1 MAGRGLYAALGVG
14 PGAEAGELRGAYLR
28 ACRETHPDRAAGAG
42 GGGEAFL
49 EVQAAWEV
57 LRDPERRG
65 EYDRAVARAE
75 VRRRA
80 VEDRCT
86 FYDEVELEDLE
97 THTGGAPGGGG
108 GGGGGGGQGSDLCV
122 PLPLRGAVQPHCRR
136 CLRARRGGRRAVRL
150 VLPVSPRAPGRPR
163 RRGVHEMLTLP
174 SSSLSI
180 LSIKALGACTYPGPV
195 QLRSTS
201 TSSLAGL
208 PAVPTGAA

>member
-97 THTGGAPGGGG
+97 THTGGAPGAGREVTYVFPCRCGELFSLTAEDVCG
-108 GGGGGGGQGSDLCV
+108 LGE
-122 PLPLRGAVQPHCRR
+122 AV
-136 CLRARRGGRRAVRL
+136 
-150 VLPVSPRAPGRPR
+150 
-163 RRGVHEMLTLP
+163 
-174 SSSLSI
+174 
-180 LSIKALGACTYPGPV
+180 
-195 QLRSTS
+195 
-201 TSSLAGL
+201 
-208 PAVPTGAA
+208 AVPCASCSLFLRVHLGDPEEEAFTRC

>member
-1 MAGRGLYAALGVG
+1 MYEALGVG
-14 PGAEAGELRGAYLR
+14 PGAEGGELRGAYLR
-28 ACRETHPDRAAGAG
+28 ACRETHPDRAVGVG

-97 THTGGAPGGGG
+97 TRT
-108 GGGGGGGQGSDLCV
+108 
-122 PLPLRGAVQPHCRR
+122 
-136 CLRARRGGRRAVRL
+136 
-150 VLPVSPRAPGRPR
+150 
-163 RRGVHEMLTLP
+163 E
-174 SSSLSI
+174 
-180 LSIKALGACTYPGPV
+180 
-195 QLRSTS
+195 
-201 TSSLAGL
+201 
-208 PAVPTGAA
+208 AVPGAGAGAASGEEVSYVFPCRCGELFSLTAEEVCGLGEAVAVPCASCSLFLRVNLSAPVEEALTR

>member
-1 MAGRGLYAALGVG
+1 MAGQGLYAALGVG

-97 THTGGAPGGGG
+97 THTGGAPGA
-108 GGGGGGGQGSDLCV
+108 
-122 PLPLRGAVQPHCRR
+122 GAGAGAGAGREVTYVFPCR
-136 CLRARRGGRRAVRL
+136 CGELFSLTAEDVCGLGEAV
-150 VLPVSPRAPGRPR
+150 
-163 RRGVHEMLTLP
+163 
-174 SSSLSI
+174 
-180 LSIKALGACTYPGPV
+180 
-195 QLRSTS
+195 
-201 TSSLAGL
+201 
-208 PAVPTGAA
+208 AVPCASCSLFLRVHLGDPEEEASTRC